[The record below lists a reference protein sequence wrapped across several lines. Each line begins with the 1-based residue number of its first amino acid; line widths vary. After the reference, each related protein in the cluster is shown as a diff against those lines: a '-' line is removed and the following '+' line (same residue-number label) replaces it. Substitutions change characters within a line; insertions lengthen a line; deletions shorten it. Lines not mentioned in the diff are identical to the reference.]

1 MAGAFLLVVSSSFDV
16 LNGDLASPCAGLF
29 YAMNAQ
35 NQSMKEEIV
44 TATAKAAPPLA
55 VSGLTISGVTLQDW
69 VYIAT
74 LVYLAFQ
81 IFVIVRDKIVNY
93 RSKGAARGQ
102 DTDAQG

>member
-1 MAGAFLLVVSSSFDV
+1 MAGAFLLLVSSSFDV

-35 NQSMKEEIV
+35 NQSMKEEIT
-44 TATAKAAPPLA
+44 TATTKAAFPLG

-69 VYIAT
+69 VYIVT

-81 IFVIVRDKIVNY
+81 IYVIVRDKIVHHKA
-93 RSKGAARGQ
+93 KGNGK
-102 DTDAQG
+102 DAGPEG

>member
-1 MAGAFLLVVSSSFDV
+1 MAGAFLLLVSSSFDV

-44 TATAKAAPPLA
+44 TASAKAAPPLA

-81 IFVIVRDKIVNY
+81 IYVIIRDKIVHY
-93 RSKGAARGQ
+93 KAKGNGK
-102 DTDAQG
+102 DAGPEG